1 MLSGNPVVASLNRG
15 HRELIQ
21 DGINGYIVD
30 PNDYEAMGNRVLN
43 LLDNDDLCKRI
54 VQNAIIFAQDFTF
67 TSVKKELE
75 EIYFGK

>member
-1 MLSGNPVVASLNRG
+1 MHNEVQTRLC
-15 HRELIQ
+15 
-21 DGINGYIVD
+21 INGYIVD
-30 PNDYEAMGNRVLN
+30 PNDYEAMSERVLN
-43 LLDNDDLCKRI
+43 LLDNNDLRKRI

>member
-1 MLSGNPVVASLNRG
+1 MS
-15 HRELIQ
+15 E
-21 DGINGYIVD
+21 
-30 PNDYEAMGNRVLN
+30 RVLN
-43 LLDNDDLCKRI
+43 LLDNNDLRKRI